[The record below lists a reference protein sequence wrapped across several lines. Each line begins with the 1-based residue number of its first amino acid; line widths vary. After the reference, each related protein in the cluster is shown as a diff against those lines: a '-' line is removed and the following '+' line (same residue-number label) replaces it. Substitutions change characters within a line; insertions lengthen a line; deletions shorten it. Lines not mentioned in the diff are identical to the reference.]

1 MSISKE
7 EKEKIA
13 DRVVEILRSPQKKEL
28 IDELRQQ
35 VFSDQRPDQDG
46 ETTDDVVYAVLQ
58 ALEELYG

>member
-13 DRVVEILRSPQKKEL
+13 SRVVEILRSPRKKEL
-28 IDELRQQ
+28 IEELRER
-35 VFSDQRPDQDG
+35 VFSDQRDSREE

>member
-13 DRVVEILRSPQKKEL
+13 NRVVEILRSPRKQEL
-28 IDELRQQ
+28 IDQLRKR
-35 VFSDQRPDQDG
+35 VFSAER
-46 ETTDDVVYAVLQ
+46 ENREEEEIEDVVYAVLQ